1 MEKMEKAIDREVH
14 ALMEGVLANR
24 NLVERIISSL
34 EVSRPQ
40 PARLPEEEGV
50 PMEQNI
56 VIGQQQPETIEEIL
70 QEVTRIVVSTCAQ
83 MKDTLERLSGQV
95 GKYKVI
101 P

>member
-50 PMEQNI
+50 PAEQNL
-56 VIGQQQPETIEEIL
+56 ETIEEIL